1 MVFLC
6 RVTYEH
12 YRGSHFENEM
22 MYLKLEK
29 LLPQYLMVVNATP
42 LFLFNEEFEYKPMVK
57 TKKKRVPIVRTKD
70 TSSEEISSDSDGNKA
85 EEEEDESSSEDDL
98 GECIVLEA
106 DKYKLSQ
113 AAMAKM
119 AKEKEE
125 KEKRRLVREEN
136 KARKAEEKLKMD

>member
-1 MVFLC
+1 MSFCEFLVFLC

-29 LLPQYLMVVNATP
+29 MLPQYLMIVNATP

-57 TKKKRVPIVRTKD
+57 KTKKRVPIVRKKD
-70 TSSEEISSDSDGNKA
+70 TSSEEISSDSDDNKDV
-85 EEEEDESSSEDDL
+85 EEDEESSSEDDL

-113 AAMAKM
+113 AFVVKM
-119 AKEKEE
+119 AREKEE
-125 KEKRRLVREEN
+125 K
-136 KARKAEEKLKMD
+136 